1 MAQFITDIN
10 KQTITI
16 GNRCYR
22 MSDIAKLRSSAN
34 GLRAENHFYLSL
46 IDFLE
51 EWSNES
57 DYLKVHTS
65 GSTGT
70 PKELWV
76 EKKRMMKS
84 AMMTVSFLGLQKNDT
99 AHLCMPLQYI
109 AGKMVV
115 VRALLAGLRLI
126 ISTPCGN
133 PLREIT
139 EIPVFSAM
147 TPMQVFNTVQIDRE
161 NETV

>member
-34 GLRAENHFYLSL
+34 SLHAENHFYSSL
-46 IDFLE
+46 IDFLA

-84 AMMTVSFLGLQKNDT
+84 A
-99 AHLCMPLQYI
+99 
-109 AGKMVV
+109 
-115 VRALLAGLRLI
+115 
-126 ISTPCGN
+126 
-133 PLREIT
+133 
-139 EIPVFSAM
+139 
-147 TPMQVFNTVQIDRE
+147 ID
-161 NETV
+161 